1 MVSMQRV
8 CVGVSRACFLTN
20 SRQPIRVHRERRP
33 LQLQAR
39 AAYLD
44 SSAATINVDKYSM
57 APETYTTVN
66 NPTATLSNDLK
77 IPLVGLGTWR
87 GEEGQVNKAVEMAL
101 KAGYR

>member
-1 MVSMQRV
+1 MQRV
-8 CVGVSRACFLTN
+8 CGGVSRACFRTN
-20 SRQPIRVHRERRP
+20 SGHAVQVRRQRRP

-87 GEEGQVNKAVEMAL
+87 GEEGQVNRAVEMAL

>member
-1 MVSMQRV
+1 MQRV
-8 CVGVSRACFLTN
+8 CGGVSRACFLTS
-20 SRQPIRVHRERRP
+20 SRQATQVRCQRRP
-33 LQLQAR
+33 FQLQAR

-44 SSAATINVDKYSM
+44 SSAAAINIDKYSM
-57 APETYTTVN
+57 APETYNTIN

-87 GEEGQVNKAVEMAL
+87 GEEGQVNKAVEIAL